1 MLKGGDVRDRK
12 AEKITSL
19 LEAHKIGV
27 IEELGPRA
35 FDMLTP
41 QETAQIAGVDAKR
54 LPDLLREGWLEPI
67 PGKDVGRAH
76 QYYRWRAVF
85 IQRYRRTRQK

>member
-1 MLKGGDVRDRK
+1 MRDRK
-12 AEKITSL
+12 AERVSSL
-19 LEAHKIGV
+19 LEAHKTEL

-35 FDMLTP
+35 FDTLTP

-85 IQRYRRTRQK
+85 VQRYRRTRQK